1 MNSVDVG
8 TAIAKGELRFG
19 TVVDFRGIARCTSP
33 PRASLIIFITIVF
46 NCAHLH
52 TRSINS
58 LAFSPCITMCNSA
71 WRHWGCVNSETITN
85 MTSSMSEAS
94 EHGGYKELGP
104 EDQKVSAAFAAG
116 KVADEDIPES
126 AEKPGAQGK
135 KRKKM
140 KRRGESA
147 GQGEGDRC

>member
-1 MNSVDVG
+1 
-8 TAIAKGELRFG
+8 
-19 TVVDFRGIARCTSP
+19 
-33 PRASLIIFITIVF
+33 
-46 NCAHLH
+46 
-52 TRSINS
+52 
-58 LAFSPCITMCNSA
+58 
-71 WRHWGCVNSETITN
+71 

-94 EHGGYKELGP
+94 ELDGYEDLRP
-104 EDQKVSAAFAAG
+104 EDQKKVSAAFAAG

-147 GQGEGDRC
+147 GQGEGDRCWYRGKTKAI